1 MAQVTPRKREQLATC
16 TSPILLSVGV
26 DQSNKNSTSSCEIN
40 NNLTTEQIKNLTTQ
54 VEDGQ
59 WAAKTKERH
68 LVRERGTLL
77 KEVRELHH
85 STNVFN
91 RAKIED
97 AKEHF
102 NELQQKINFL
112 SKLNSGSY
120 QLSKRNTIHRI
131 ESNRKRLQLAR
142 EEGRKQKMSLTT
154 TEQRYQSLLNT
165 MDQIVVEAE
174 DLALQFEKQLREK
187 ARRHHELGNEL
198 KEVGAQLRLEQA
210 KKEKFVKDEEKQKKA
225 AALERLSQW
234 RDSEIAD
241 QQLKFQLQ
249 THEKTF
255 LDKTRGLGKELR
267 NMDHTVK
274 LKQRE
279 YGRKLQDVNCLLG
292 KVGEEQKRLSQN
304 KIHLENQLT
313 IKDNEQNVQ
322 DHISRQKSILAQRQ
336 TKANKWEPKLRQLAK
351 ENEQR
356 LNKMERQIL
365 FEDVA
370 KAGGKERT
378 LYRNMRKLESETRK
392 QEQICNSKRAVM
404 EVASTAARKHAQDQL
419 RMVDAQQKELGEQVA
434 KEEALL
440 RQLIVQRDNALAE
453 YRQHQ
458 TGLKDIIQLF
468 QTLSS
473 EQERKSKL
481 SES

>member
-1 MAQVTPRKREQLATC
+1 MRNGSTCEEKRK
-16 TSPILLSVGV
+16 
-26 DQSNKNSTSSCEIN
+26 SCRFYISD
-40 NNLTTEQIKNLTTQ
+40 L

-59 WAAKTKERH
+59 WAAKTKERQ
-68 LVRERGTLL
+68 LVREKGTLL

-85 STNVFN
+85 STSVFN

-112 SKLNSGSY
+112 SKLHSGSY
-120 QLSKRNTIHRI
+120 QLSKRNTINRI
-131 ESNRKRLQLAR
+131 ESNRKRLQQTR
-142 EEGRKQKMSLTT
+142 EDGRKHKMSLTT
-154 TEQRYQSLLNT
+154 TEKRYQSILNT
-165 MDQIVVEAE
+165 MDQIVVEAD

-198 KEVGAQLRLEQA
+198 KELGAQLRLEQA
-210 KKEKFVKDEEKQKKA
+210 KKDKFIKEEEKQKREE
-225 AALERLSQW
+225 ALERLSQW
-234 RDSEIAD
+234 RDSEVAD
-241 QQLKFQLQ
+241 QTLKVQLQ
-249 THEKTF
+249 IHEKKF

-267 NMDHTVK
+267 NMDHAVK

-292 KVGEEQKRLSQN
+292 KVGEEQRRLSEN
-304 KIHLENQLT
+304 KIHIENQGT
-313 IKDNEQNVQ
+313 IGKNEQNVE

-356 LNKMERQIL
+356 LNEMERQIL

-392 QEQICNSKRAVM
+392 QEQICNSKKALM
-404 EVASTAARKHAQDQL
+404 ETVSNSARKEAQDQL
-419 RMVDAQQKELGEQVA
+419 RAVNSHQKELGEQVL

-440 RQLIVQRDNALAE
+440 RKLIVQRDNALAE

-473 EQERKSKL
+473 EQERKTKL

>member
-1 MAQVTPRKREQLATC
+1 MAQVVRRREQPAVL
-16 TSPILLSVGV
+16 TSTLLLSVGIK
-26 DQSNKNSTSSCEIN
+26 SNDSTTSSGN
-40 NNLTTEQIKNLTTQ
+40 SSSPDHLKALTSQ

-59 WAAKTKERH
+59 WTAKTKERQ

-85 STNVFN
+85 STSVFN
-91 RAKIED
+91 RAKTEES
-97 AKEHF
+97 KEHF

-112 SKLNSGSY
+112 SKLHSGSY
-120 QLSKRNTIHRI
+120 QLSKRNTINRI

-142 EEGRKQKMSLTT
+142 EDGRKHKMSLTT
-154 TEQRYQSLLNT
+154 TEQRYQSILNT
-165 MDQIVVEAE
+165 MDQIVVEAD

-198 KEVGAQLRLEQA
+198 KEIGAQLRLEQA
-210 KKEKFVKDEEKQKKA
+210 KKDKLIKEEEKHKREE
-225 AALERLSQW
+225 ALERISQW
-234 RDSEIAD
+234 RDSEVVD
-241 QQLKFQLQ
+241 QHLKYQHQ
-249 THEKTF
+249 THEKKF
-255 LDKTRGLGKELR
+255 LDKTRSLGKKLR
-267 NMDHTVK
+267 NTDHDVK

-292 KVGEEQKRLSQN
+292 KVGEEQRRLSEN
-304 KIHLENQLT
+304 KIHVDNLVT
-313 IKDNEQNVQ
+313 IQENEQNVQ
-322 DHISRQKSILAQRQ
+322 DHISKQKTILAQRQ

-356 LNKMERQIL
+356 LNEMERQIL

-392 QEQICNSKRAVM
+392 QEQICNSKKALV
-404 EVASTAARKHAQDQL
+404 ETANTAARKHAQDQL
-419 RMVDAQQKELGEQVA
+419 RAVDSHQLELGEQVA
-434 KEEALL
+434 KEEAFL
-440 RQLIVQRDNALAE
+440 RQLIVQRDNALAD

-473 EQERKSKL
+473 EQERKIKL